1 MAKSPNAPAAQART
15 RRLKA
20 SKKPRLEANACPA
33 FNVEWRFLPP
43 CAACA
48 RFTNATRVINHTR
61 VTSRDLSKR
70 YSCNIPMRIICA
82 TCPGTGH
89 PPVISSWASRLKAI
103 ESPRARQGLG
113 MLCHAALSFFML
125 STAFWGDGLKKFSTG
140 TSWLLAASLFL
151 RKAQSRDSLGLCSW
165 VPKACASSR
174 APWRSPPLRG
184 PLSLPPSLAPFN
196 TPFAQRLQSLH
207 GALPKGMA
215 V

>member
-1 MAKSPNAPAAQART
+1 MAESHIPRA
-15 RRLKA
+15 
-20 SKKPRLEANACPA
+20 RLEAARCTPMAENHIPRARLNAAKKSLHLFPA
-33 FNVEWRFLPP
+33 SASVLTGVPPAGSAFARRWRKAAATVEVLGPLLGGLSLL
-43 CAACA
+43 AAEGSK
-48 RFTNATRVINHTR
+48 TLS
-61 VTSRDLSKR
+61 SRQ
-70 YSCNIPMRIICA
+70 
-82 TCPGTGH
+82 
-89 PPVISSWASRLKAI
+89 KAI

-151 RKAQSRDSLGLCSW
+151 RKAQSRYPLGLCSW

-196 TPFAQRLQSLH
+196 PPFAQRLQSLH